1 MDYINS
7 DIYAQGD
14 DSAIRSAIMAQSWN
28 IIMLCN
34 LQFNIE
40 NRLKLHWFIWI
51 VDTTYRFS
59 DAEPVKIHSNL
70 MRLMIFNM
78 WMQIFRVKLFQATYL
93 NIKLHPHYDWLTV
106 SSRPCPNHWIQKH
119 KFLGAWFSWAKVLTK
134 KGVYLSQHIKI
145 VLLFV
150 GYL

>member
-7 DIYAQGD
+7 DIYALGD

-59 DAEPVKIHSNL
+59 DQC
-70 MRLMIFNM
+70 
-78 WMQIFRVKLFQATYL
+78 WT
-93 NIKLHPHYDWLTV
+93 
-106 SSRPCPNHWIQKH
+106 
-119 KFLGAWFSWAKVLTK
+119 
-134 KGVYLSQHIKI
+134 SQNS
-145 VLLFV
+145 
-150 GYL
+150 